1 MTIQLALLALIE
13 TIPSDSDE
21 QQLENLKEEFKKYI
35 FLEKQSNPKLNP
47 TNFDREQYEA
57 VVEHVYEKED
67 IFELKENNISKENKK
82 KSKIVRTFQTFREK
96 FEYFI
101 NERKNDEIQEDS
113 NIINCLKNTLL
124 SGFDLVLIELEK
136 TDEAQKIFE
145 SLNNTA
151 KPLTTFDLIRNNVFY
166 RADKEQ
172 KGEDVKLFNSALWQ
186 QLEQPYWEKKATK
199 ARTDKKNHIENYIYR
214 MLIAKLKDKN
224 MRFNRNDIFKSY
236 KKFAE
241 KYDKVEVEIESMTE
255 YVEIYQY
262 LASKELPQQNSTIR
276 ELNFGIFFYEV
287 SDNGV
292 FYSLLFLI
300 LKNELEKQEKQKMID
315 LLESYV
321 IRRGVCGLTSKNYN
335 QLVANICQDMG
346 SNISYQKLF
355 DYLMKLTEDSNK
367 FPDEEEVEKG
377 CIHENFYKHRIKNYI
392 FEEIEKSFDS
402 SMQETDIK
410 KNLTVDHII
419 PKAWEK
425 KERWK
430 DELLKSSNKT
440 ENETKIEIDSNIN
453 TIGNLTFMSGER
465 NTKKSNN
472 PFDEVKSLLEDSN
485 LKLNRELAKKE
496 KWGIK
501 EIHERSRELA
511 KIICKRWI

>member
-1 MTIQLALLALIE
+1 MW
-13 TIPSDSDE
+13 
-21 QQLENLKEEFKKYI
+21 LKEEFKKYI

-199 ARTDKKNHIENYIYR
+199 ARTDK
-214 MLIAKLKDKN
+214 
-224 MRFNRNDIFKSY
+224 
-236 KKFAE
+236 
-241 KYDKVEVEIESMTE
+241 
-255 YVEIYQY
+255 
-262 LASKELPQQNSTIR
+262 
-276 ELNFGIFFYEV
+276 
-287 SDNGV
+287 
-292 FYSLLFLI
+292 
-300 LKNELEKQEKQKMID
+300 
-315 LLESYV
+315 
-321 IRRGVCGLTSKNYN
+321 
-335 QLVANICQDMG
+335 
-346 SNISYQKLF
+346 
-355 DYLMKLTEDSNK
+355 
-367 FPDEEEVEKG
+367 
-377 CIHENFYKHRIKNYI
+377 
-392 FEEIEKSFDS
+392 
-402 SMQETDIK
+402 
-410 KNLTVDHII
+410 
-419 PKAWEK
+419 
-425 KERWK
+425 
-430 DELLKSSNKT
+430 
-440 ENETKIEIDSNIN
+440 
-453 TIGNLTFMSGER
+453 
-465 NTKKSNN
+465 
-472 PFDEVKSLLEDSN
+472 
-485 LKLNRELAKKE
+485 
-496 KWGIK
+496 
-501 EIHERSRELA
+501 
-511 KIICKRWI
+511 

>member
-1 MTIQLALLALIE
+1 M
-13 TIPSDSDE
+13 
-21 QQLENLKEEFKKYI
+21 KEEFKKYI
-35 FLEKQSNPKLNP
+35 FLEEKSNPKLNP
-47 TNFDREQYEA
+47 TNFDFAQYKA
-57 VVEHVYEKED
+57 VIEHVYEKED
-67 IFELKENNISKENKK
+67 IFGLKENNISKENKL
-82 KSKIVRTFQTFREK
+82 KSKIATTFKTFREK

-101 NERKNDEIQEDS
+101 NERKNDETQESS
-113 NIINCLKNTLL
+113 NIINSLKDTLL
-124 SGFDLVLIELEK
+124 NGFDLVLIELKES
-136 TDEAQKIFE
+136 DEAQKIFE

-151 KPLTTFDLIRNNVFY
+151 KPLTTFDLVRNNVFY
-166 RADKEQ
+166 RADKEE
-172 KGEDVKLFNSALWQ
+172 KEKDVELFNNDLWQ
-186 QLEQPYWEKKATK
+186 QLEQPYWEEKAT
-199 ARTDKKNHIENYIYR
+199 RTRTNHIENYIYR
-214 MLIAKLKDKN
+214 MLVAKLKDKN

-255 YVEIYQY
+255 YIEIYQY
-262 LASKELPQQNSTIR
+262 LASKELPKQSSIIR
-276 ELNFGIFFYEV
+276 EFNFGIFFYEV

-292 FYSLLFLI
+292 FYPLLFLI
-300 LKNELEKQEKQKMID
+300 LKNELEKQEKQKMIN

-321 IRRGVCGLTSKNYN
+321 IRRGVCRLTSKSYN
-335 QLVANICQDMG
+335 QLVANICQEMG
-346 SNISYQKLF
+346 SNISFQKLF
-355 DYLMKLTEDSNK
+355 DYLTKKLAEGTNRFPED
-367 FPDEEEVEKG
+367 DEVEKG

-410 KNLTVDHII
+410 KDLNVDHII
-419 PKAWEK
+419 PKAWKK

-430 DELLKSSNKT
+430 DELLKSSDKT
-440 ENETKIEIDSNIN
+440 ENETEIEIDSSIN

-465 NTKKSNN
+465 NRKKSNN

-511 KIICKRWI
+511 KIICKRWT

>member
-1 MTIQLALLALIE
+1 MLKSSNKTENETEIEIDSSINTIG
-13 TIPSDSDE
+13 
-21 QQLENLKEEFKKYI
+21 NLTFMSGER
-35 FLEKQSNPKLNP
+35 N
-47 TNFDREQYEA
+47 R
-57 VVEHVYEKED
+57 
-67 IFELKENNISKENKK
+67 K
-82 KSKIVRTFQTFREK
+82 KSNNPF
-96 FEYFI
+96 
-101 NERKNDEIQEDS
+101 DEVKSLLEDS
-113 NIINCLKNTLL
+113 NLKLNRELAKKEKWGIKEIHDDKRRFPVELASLFQLFESNCL
-124 SGFDLVLIELEK
+124 S
-136 TDEAQKIFE
+136 KIF
-145 SLNNTA
+145 LFFPN
-151 KPLTTFDLIRNNVFY
+151 FRNNMVY
-166 RADKEQ
+166 SQ
-172 KGEDVKLFNSALWQ
+172 
-186 QLEQPYWEKKATK
+186 
-199 ARTDKKNHIENYIYR
+199 
-214 MLIAKLKDKN
+214 
-224 MRFNRNDIFKSY
+224 
-236 KKFAE
+236 
-241 KYDKVEVEIESMTE
+241 
-255 YVEIYQY
+255 
-262 LASKELPQQNSTIR
+262 
-276 ELNFGIFFYEV
+276 IFFYEV

-377 CIHENFYKHRIKNYI
+377 CIHENFYKNPIKNYI

-440 ENETKIEIDSNIN
+440 ENETEIEIDSSI
-453 TIGNLTFMSGER
+453 IGKYYR
-465 NTKKSNN
+465 KK
-472 PFDEVKSLLEDSN
+472 FYLYVW
-485 LKLNRELAKKE
+485 RKK
-496 KWGIK
+496 
-501 EIHERSRELA
+501 
-511 KIICKRWI
+511 